1 MSVFSVW
8 SPTAGSVSVAV
19 DGTARALRRTDGG
32 WWTLD
37 VPEVG
42 HGADYAFLVDDD
54 PRPLPD
60 PRSRWQPHGVHG
72 ASRVYDQGRFAWSD
86 AGWRGV
92 QLPGAAFYELHVGT
106 FTHEGT
112 LDAAIGR
119 LDHLVD
125 LGVDLV
131 ELMPVSAFPG
141 VHGWG
146 YDGVHPY
153 AVHEPYGGPD
163 ALKRFVDACHARGL
177 GVVLDVV
184 YNHLGPSGNYLSRF
198 GPYFTDRHQTPWGAA
213 VNLDDEGSPEVRS
226 WIIDNAVMWLRDF
239 HVDGL
244 RLDAVHALLD
254 DGPEHVLSQLSREVD
269 ALSTHLRRPLLLV
282 AESDLNQPSTVTPRD
297 CGGLGMTAQWSDD
310 FHHALHTLL
319 TGEGQGY
326 YADFAS
332 DPYDALERT
341 LTAAFFHAGT
351 WSSFRGA
358 DHGAPVDRA
367 RTPAYRFLGYLQDHD
382 QVGNRA
388 TGDRITATISTG
400 LAMVGAAL
408 VLTSPFTPMLFM
420 GEEWAAS
427 TAWQFF
433 TDHED
438 PELAEAVRAGRRR
451 EFAAHGWAADEVPD
465 PQDPATVRAS
475 TLDWDERDRP
485 PHARLLDWHR
495 RLLALRRAEPE
506 LSDPRL
512 DRVQV
517 VHSRAEGW
525 VVVHRGS
532 LRVACNLG
540 VTARSVPLD
549 APVTGVL
556 LTSYD
561 EQGRPDVDDTRVE
574 LPRESVAVVRVAG
587 SGT

>member
-213 VNLDDEGSPEVRS
+213 VNLDDEGSPEVRR
-226 WIIDNAVMWLRDF
+226 WIVDNAVMWLRDF

>member
-8 SPTAGSVSVAV
+8 SPTAASVSVAV

-42 HGADYAFLVDDD
+42 HGTDYAFLVDDD

-72 ASRVYDQGRFAWSD
+72 ASRVYDHGRFRWSD

-92 QLPGAAFYELHVGT
+92 QLPGAVFYELHVGT
-106 FTHEGT
+106 FTPEGT

-119 LDHLVD
+119 LDHLVE

-131 ELMPVSAFPG
+131 ELMPVGAFPG

-198 GPYFTDRHQTPWGAA
+198 GPYFTDRHQTPWGSA
-213 VNLDDEGSPEVRS
+213 VNLDDEGSPEVRR
-226 WIIDNAVMWLRDF
+226 WIVDNAVMWLRDF

-254 DGPEHVLSQLSREVD
+254 DGPEHLLSRLSREVD

-282 AESDLNQPSTVTPRD
+282 AESDLNQPATVTPRD

-326 YADFAS
+326 YADFAA

-427 TAWQFF
+427 TPWQFF

-438 PELAEAVRAGRRR
+438 PDLAEAVRAGRRR

-465 PQDPATVRAS
+465 PQDPETVRAS
-475 TLDWDERDRP
+475 TLDWDERARP

-512 DRVQV
+512 DRVRV
-517 VHSRAEGW
+517 LHSRAEGW

-540 VTARSVPLD
+540 PTARRVPLD
-549 APVTGVL
+549 GPVTGVL

-561 EQGRPDVDDTRVE
+561 EQGRPDGDDTRVE